1 MITAMQVIVFETEKL
16 RNALNAVRPFSHA
29 EVDCH
34 PSTENIDAVQIEV
47 DGSSQKARLSYR
59 GMYFQWSTSLL
70 CRASQGDLNI
80 YADIDDLLLY
90 VDDIET
96 EEFMIMA
103 GGLETKHE
111 GDVKLN
117 IYDEDGKQLLGKVDA
132 HYADK
137 PFYFCDTY
145 AKSRFFR
152 LPSSPIAN
160 TLREFEPFT
169 NEDVLHRDQAFVWF
183 LFGTDDTAVIAY
195 TSHALKRRIFDYNI
209 GEIKTFGFLGYIGK
223 AVANL
228 MDKCSK
234 VSAID
239 TTKFYSVM
247 CDDYFVEML
256 APKEPLRNYIDV
268 LVNFK
273 PTLQFEVAKKDLLDF
288 VKQAIESKH
297 WFTYTCLH
305 SKGGYTR
312 LHCIDAQGNESMRRF
327 IVNEGYAEDTTL
339 CISTFMLEACLNNIK
354 SPMVRFQFNG
364 DSNSLVSIAG
374 STEPY
379 KSDCAQL
386 VAQKLLKDDE
396 LEIMQCNDA
405 VLDKEIADF
414 DKSRNSD
421 NGMEIIKVGEV
432 FSRHA
437 FPLDGKDHVV
447 PVITDYGID
456 VVICLSNPSLKERRA
471 FSNEP
476 IELYLVET
484 RTIPFILL
492 KFGTHFTQQFALNVA
507 GMHPKYQSLWLN
519 DSDRNMLRLFLVNAY
534 NAVLVAMRFS
544 TVRLMS
550 DIKALCK
557 KQLSLS
563 RETVNEYIAQTE
575 SYLSINEM
583 IDMAN
588 KTEIIERP
596 EIKL

>member
-1 MITAMQVIVFETEKL
+1 MNV
-16 RNALNAVRPFSHA
+16 
-29 EVDCH
+29 
-34 PSTENIDAVQIEV
+34 
-47 DGSSQKARLSYR
+47 
-59 GMYFQWSTSLL
+59 
-70 CRASQGDLNI
+70 

-117 IYDEDGKQLLGKVDA
+117 IYDEGGEQLLGKVDA

-145 AKSRFFR
+145 AKSRFFS
-152 LPSSPIAN
+152 LPSSLIAH
-160 TLREFEPFT
+160 TLREFKPFT
-169 NEDVLHRDQAFVWF
+169 NEDVLHREQAFIWF

-195 TSHALKRRIFDYNI
+195 TGHSLKRRIFAYNI
-209 GEIKTFGFLGYIGK
+209 GEIQTFGFLGYIGK

-256 APKEPLRNYIDV
+256 APKEPLRNYIGV
-268 LVNFK
+268 LANFK
-273 PTLQFEVAKKDLLDF
+273 PTLQFEVSKKELLDF

-312 LHCIDAQGNESMRRF
+312 LHCIDAQGNVSMRRF
-327 IVNEGYAEDTTL
+327 IVNDGYAEDTTL
-339 CISTFMLEACLNNIK
+339 CISTFILEACLRNIK
-354 SPMVRFQFNG
+354 TPNVRFQFNEAY
-364 DSNSLVSIAG
+364 NSLVSIAG

-379 KSDCAQL
+379 KPDCAQL

-396 LEIMQCNDA
+396 LEIMQYNDS
-405 VLDKEIADF
+405 VLDKEIAVF
-414 DKSRNSD
+414 EKSRNSD
-421 NGMEIIKVGEV
+421 NGMEIIKPGEV

-456 VVICLSNPSLKERRA
+456 VVICLTNPSLKERRA
-471 FSNEP
+471 FCEEP
-476 IELYLVET
+476 IELHLVET

-492 KFGTHFTQQFALNVA
+492 KFSDQFTQQFALNVA
-507 GMHPKYQSLWLN
+507 GMNPYYRSLWLN
-519 DSDRNMLRLFLVNAY
+519 DSDRNMLRLFLVNSD
-534 NAVLVAMRFS
+534 NAILIAVRFAS
-544 TVRLMS
+544 LRLMS
-550 DIKALCK
+550 DIKTLCK
-557 KQLSLS
+557 KQLGLS
-563 RETVNEYIAQTE
+563 QETVNEYIAQTE

-583 IDMAN
+583 IAMAN